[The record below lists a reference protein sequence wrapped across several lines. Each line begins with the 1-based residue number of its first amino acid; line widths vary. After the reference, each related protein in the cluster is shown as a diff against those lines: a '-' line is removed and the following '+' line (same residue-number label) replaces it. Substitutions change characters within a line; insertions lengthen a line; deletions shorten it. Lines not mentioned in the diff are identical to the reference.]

1 MCCLPDSVWHFVIE
15 LRIFVLPFNYIGI
28 HRALGQFKVGRLVK
42 EGPKGKR
49 TLIVALRSIR
59 EVSWTSLF
67 FNGWSIREKGRGAYT

>member
-1 MCCLPDSVWHFVIE
+1 MWHFVIE

-28 HRALGQFKVGRLVK
+28 HGALGLFKVGRLAK

-59 EVSWTSLF
+59 EARWTSLF
-67 FNGWSIREKGRGAYT
+67 FNG